1 MDFNSIETDMT
12 NKTDTYENDKSSP
25 KGDKRGATMKEKVS
39 SRKFKPTLWAL
50 ENKNTVYILTLFLL
64 VAGIWSY
71 KSMQRELFPEV
82 VVPYIMVST
91 TYPGNSPLD
100 IENLITRH
108 IEKELKDLNGVKKMT
123 SASYQDM
130 SMIVV
135 EFETDVEVEQAK
147 WDVKDKVDNAKRE
160 LPDDLDSDPVVND
173 IDLAEFP
180 VLNINLSGDYSI
192 FELKKFAEEL
202 QDDFE
207 SLKEIREAKIKGV
220 DEREIKI
227 HVDPHKMSA
236 YDLSFMDIEMA
247 VQAENITMGAGEIV
261 VDGTRRSIRVQAD
274 YTNMNQIR
282 NTIIKDIKGKAI
294 YIKDV
299 AEVIDGFEEKSSISR
314 LNKKPVVTLA
324 IVKKSGENL
333 LDATDKIFR
342 IIDNKQLNNSLPKDL
357 KITVTDDK
365 SIFIRDQISNLEN
378 SILMGILLVIIIL
391 YLFMG
396 LRNAIFSG
404 LAIPMSMFIS
414 FLILKQIGY
423 TINSMVLFSLVLA
436 LGMLVDNAIVV
447 IENVYRMMEHGVKR
461 EKAVKNGTSEIAI
474 PIISSTA
481 TTLAAFFPLIFWP
494 GMVGSFMRYLPV
506 TLIIVLSSSLFV
518 ALVLNPVFA
527 SRFMKLED
535 NRKNSNNRKILFV
548 TGVMAATGIVFY
560 LLGEM
565 LTANLLVLPLL
576 LTLFNLSLLKPAS
589 VWFQHKALPALE
601 AGYEILLRKSLGR
614 KTSVWLMVIAVFA
627 FFFSL
632 LFYKMTNPNVIFFPV
647 NEPRALYVTMELPL
661 GSDIGVTDALTRDAE
676 KIINTTLQPYMHI
689 VQSIGVTVGS
699 GKGGMFEQGK
709 SPNKSLTTI
718 TFVDFKDRD
727 GISTGDVMKL
737 LTESFKGFIGAK
749 IFIEKDTH
757 GPPVGKPINIEISG
771 DDYEKLIAVSKDIKL
786 LIEDDHIPG
795 IENLKLDINT
805 NKPEMVLHIDRDK
818 VRRMGLST
826 RDVVWQLRT
835 ALYGNEVSKFKA
847 GEDEYD
853 IMVRFQDKY
862 RNDVSSLM
870 NQKIKIDKNGK
881 KGLIP
886 VSAVA
891 TYEYESTYETIQRI
905 DNRREI
911 TLYSNVIEGYNGN
924 VINERIR
931 ELLEGYRMPPAYRWK
946 ITGEQ
951 ENQKETSDFLAIAML
966 LAIALIAM
974 ILITQFNS
982 GIKPMIIIGT
992 VGLSTI
998 GVFMGLGTFNMD
1010 FTILMTG
1017 VGIVSL
1023 AGIVVNNG
1031 IVLIDYIDLLRKN
1044 RKHELGLDEH
1054 GRLSEKEEV
1063 DLVVRGGK
1071 TRLRPVLLT
1080 AITTVLGLI
1089 PMAVGLNFDFFGLF
1103 TELNAHVYF
1112 GGDNADFWAP
1122 MAWTV
1127 IFGLSTSTILTLI
1140 FAPVMYNLAV
1150 RVRNGV
1156 KR

>member
-1 MDFNSIETDMT
+1 
-12 NKTDTYENDKSSP
+12 
-25 KGDKRGATMKEKVS
+25 MKEKVS

-50 ENKNTVYILTLFLL
+50 GNKNTVYILTLFLL
-64 VAGIWSY
+64 IAGIWSY
-71 KSMQRELFPEV
+71 RAMQRELFPEV
-82 VVPYIMVST
+82 VIPYIMVST

-160 LPDDLDSDPVVND
+160 LPDDLDNDPVVND

-192 FELKKFAEEL
+192 FELKKFAEDL

-207 SLKEIREAKIKGV
+207 SLKEIREAKIDGV

-227 HVDPHKMSA
+227 EVDPHKMSA

-247 VQAENITMGAGEIV
+247 IQAENITMGAGEIV

-282 NTIIKDIKGKAI
+282 NTIIKDIDGKAI

-314 LNKKPVVTLA
+314 LNKKPVVTLG

-342 IIDNKQLNNSLPKDL
+342 IIDKKQLNSSLPKDL

-365 SIFIRDQISNLEN
+365 SVFIRDQITNLEN
-378 SILMGILLVIIIL
+378 SILMGMLLVIIIL

-404 LAIPMSMFIS
+404 LAIPMSMLIS

-423 TINSMVLFSLVLA
+423 TINTMVLFSLVLA

-494 GMVGSFMRYLPV
+494 GMMGSFMRYLPV

-527 SRFMKLED
+527 SRFMKLEATG
-535 NRKNSNNRKILFV
+535 KKANNRKVFIV
-548 TGVMAATGIVFY
+548 TGIMAMTGVVFY
-560 LLGEM
+560 ALGDI
-565 LTANLLVLPLL
+565 LTGNILILPLL
-576 LTLFNLSLLKPAS
+576 ITLFNLSILKPAS
-589 VWFQHKALPALE
+589 VWFQHKALPGLE
-601 AGYEILLRKSLGR
+601 SGYDMLLRKALGR
-614 KTSVWLMVIAVFA
+614 KTSVWLMGIAISA
-627 FFFSL
+627 FFLSI
-632 LFYKMTNPNVIFFPV
+632 LFYKMTNPNIVFMPA
-647 NEPRALYVTMELPL
+647 NEPKTIYVTMELPL
-661 GSDIGVTDALTRDAE
+661 GSDISTSDALTTDAE
-676 KIINTTLQPYMHI
+676 GILYSALEPYMHI
-689 VQSIGVTVGS
+689 IQSIGVTVGR
-699 GKGGMFEQGK
+699 GKGEMFEQAK
-709 SPNKSLTTI
+709 PPNKSLTTI
-718 TFVDFKDRD
+718 SFVDYKDRD
-727 GISTGDVMKL
+727 GVSTSEIMKV

-749 IFIEKDTH
+749 IFIEKDAH

-771 DDYEKLIAVSKDIKL
+771 DDYEKLIAVTNDVKQ
-786 LIEDDHIPG
+786 LINDDHIPG

-805 NKPEMVLHIDRDK
+805 NKPEMVLHIDREK

-835 ALYGNEVSKFKA
+835 ALYGNEVSKFKS

-853 IMVRFQDKY
+853 IMLRFQDKY
-862 RNDVSSLM
+862 RNDVTSLM
-870 NQKIKIDKNGK
+870 NQKVKIDKNGK

-886 VSAVA
+886 ISAVA

-911 TLYSNVIEGYNGN
+911 TIYSNIVEGYNGN
-924 VINERIR
+924 EINERIN
-931 ELLEGYRMPPAYRWK
+931 ELLEGYQMPPGYRWK

-966 LAIALIAM
+966 LAIAFIAM

-982 GIKPMIIIGT
+982 GVKPMIIIGT

-1017 VGIVSL
+1017 VGLVSL

-1031 IVLIDYIDLLRKN
+1031 IVLLDYIDLLRKN
-1044 RKHELGLDEH
+1044 KKDELGLGEG
-1054 GRLSEKEEV
+1054 GRLSDNVEV
-1063 DLVVRGGK
+1063 DMVVKGGR

-1089 PMAVGLNFDFFGLF
+1089 PMAIGLNFDFFGLLS
-1103 TELNAHVYF
+1103 ELNPHIYF
-1112 GGDNADFWAP
+1112 GGDNADFWSP

-1150 RVRNGV
+1150 RVRNGM
-1156 KR
+1156 KRVSQG

>member
-1 MDFNSIETDMT
+1 MTKNTDSD
-12 NKTDTYENDKSSP
+12 KNDKTSPVEGPASSQAMDN
-25 KGDKRGATMKEKVS
+25 KGAASKEKVS
-39 SRKFKPTLWAL
+39 SRKFKPTIWAL
-50 ENKNTVYILTLFLL
+50 TNKNTVYILTLFLFI
-64 VAGIWSY
+64 AGIWSY
-71 KSMQRELFPEV
+71 RTMQRELFPEV
-82 VVPYIMVST
+82 VVPYIMVT
-91 TYPGNSPLD
+91 TSYPGNSPLD
-100 IENLITRH
+100 IENLITRP

-123 SASYQDM
+123 SASYQDI
-130 SMIVV
+130 SMVLV
-135 EFETDVEVEQAK
+135 EFETDVDVEQAK

-160 LPDDLDSDPVVND
+160 LPDDLQEDPMVKD
-173 IDLAEFP
+173 IDMSELP

-192 FELKKFAEEL
+192 YELKKFAEEL

-207 SLKEIREAKIKGV
+207 SLREIRDAKIKGV

-227 HVDPHKMSA
+227 QADPHKMAA
-236 YDLSFMDIEMA
+236 YDLSFRDIEMA
-247 VQAENITMGAGEIV
+247 VQGENITMGAGEIV

-274 YTNMNQIR
+274 YTNMEQIR
-282 NTIIKDIKGKAI
+282 NTIIKDNHGKAV

-299 AEVIDGFEEKSSISR
+299 AEVIDGFEEKSTISR
-314 LNKKPVVTLA
+314 LNRKPVVTLA

-342 IIDNKQLNNSLPKDL
+342 IIDEKQANNALPKDL
-357 KITVTDDK
+357 HITVTDDK
-365 SIFIRDQISNLEN
+365 SVFIRDQISNLEN
-378 SILMGILLVIIIL
+378 SILMGMILVIVIL

-481 TTLAAFFPLIFWP
+481 TTLAAFLPLIFWP

-535 NRKNSNNRKILFV
+535 VREKKNNRKVFIF
-548 TGVMAATGIVFY
+548 TGAMA
-560 LLGEM
+560 LLGVVSYV
-565 LTANLLVLPLL
+565 LGDVLAGNLLVLPLL
-576 LTLFNLSLLKPAS
+576 VTVFNLTLLKPGARK
-589 VWFQHKALPALE
+589 FQHSVLPKIE
-601 AGYEILLRKSLGR
+601 SGYEQILRKSLGR
-614 KTSVWLMVIAVFA
+614 KTSVWLLGVAVFG
-627 FFFSL
+627 FFFSM
-632 LFYKMTNPNVIFFPV
+632 LFYKITNPNVVFFPV
-647 NEPRALYVTMELPL
+647 NEPKSIYITMELPL
-661 GSDIGVTDALTRDAE
+661 GSDIETTDKLTKEAEDILYSALD
-676 KIINTTLQPYMHI
+676 PYLDI
-689 VQSIGVTVGS
+689 VKSIGVTVGS
-699 GKGGMFEQGK
+699 GKGGFFESGK
-709 SPNKSLTTI
+709 MPNKSLTTI
-718 TFVDFKDRD
+718 TFVDYQYRH
-727 GISTGDVMKL
+727 GIKTGDVMKQ
-737 LTESFKGFIGAK
+737 LTKSFKGFVGAK
-749 IFIEKDTH
+749 IFIEKDKH
-757 GPPVGKPINIEISG
+757 GPSVGKPINIEISG
-771 DDYEKLIAVSKDIKL
+771 DDYEQLILLSRDIKQ
-786 LIEDDHIPG
+786 LINDDHIPG

-805 NKPEMVLHIDRDK
+805 NKPEMILHIDRDK
-818 VRRMGLST
+818 VRRLGLST
-826 RDVVWQLRT
+826 RDVVMQLRT
-835 ALYGNEVSKFKA
+835 ALYGSEVSKFKT

-853 IMVRFQDKY
+853 IMLRLQDRY
-862 RNDVSSLM
+862 RNDVTVLM

-891 TYEYESTYETIQRI
+891 TYEYASTYETIQRI

-911 TLYSNVIEGYNGN
+911 TIYSNIVEGYNGN
-924 VINERIR
+924 VINTRIK
-931 ELLEGYRMPPAYRWK
+931 ELLEGYSMPAGYRWK

-951 ENQKETSDFLAIAML
+951 ENQKETSDFLIVAMI
-966 LAIALIAM
+966 LAIALISM

-982 GIKPMIIIGT
+982 GVKPAIIIGT

-1010 FTILMTG
+1010 FIILMTG

-1044 RKHELGLDEH
+1044 RKHELGLDDH
-1054 GRLSEKEEV
+1054 GRLPEQDEI
-1063 DLVVRGGK
+1063 DLVVKGGK

-1103 TELNAHVYF
+1103 TELNPHIYF

-1127 IFGLSTSTILTLI
+1127 IFGLSTSTVLTLI
-1140 FAPVMYNLAV
+1140 FAPVMYNFAV
-1150 RVRNGV
+1150 RVRNRM

>member
-1 MDFNSIETDMT
+1 MT
-12 NKTDTYENDKSSP
+12 NTTDKYKNTASENGEGRKIVS
-25 KGDKRGATMKEKVS
+25 KEKVS

-50 ENKNTVYILTLFLL
+50 GNKNTVYILTLFLF

-71 KSMQRELFPEV
+71 RTMQRELFPEV
-82 VVPYIMVST
+82 VIPYIMVT
-91 TYPGNSPLD
+91 TSYPGNSPLD
-100 IENLITRH
+100 IENLITRPV
-108 IEKELKDLNGVKKMT
+108 EKELKDLNGVKKMT
-123 SASYQDM
+123 SASFQDI
-130 SMIVV
+130 SMVLV
-135 EFETDVEVEQAK
+135 EFDADVDVDRAK

-160 LPDDLDSDPVVND
+160 LPDDLQEDPMVED
-173 IDLAEFP
+173 IDMSELP
-180 VLNINLSGDYSI
+180 VLNINLSGDYSVY
-192 FELKKFAEEL
+192 ELKKFAEEL
-202 QDDFE
+202 QDEFE
-207 SLKEIREAKIKGV
+207 SLREIRDANIKGV

-227 HVDPHKMSA
+227 HVDPHKMAA
-236 YDLSFMDIEMA
+236 YDLSFRDIEMA
-247 VQAENITMGAGEIV
+247 IQGENITMGAGEVV
-261 VDGTRRSIRVQAD
+261 VDGTRRSIRVNAD
-274 YTNMNQIR
+274 YSNMEQIR
-282 NTIIKDIKGKAI
+282 NTIIKDNHGKAV

-299 AEVIDGFEEKSSISR
+299 AEVIDGFEEKSTISR

-333 LDATDKIFR
+333 LDATDKIFK
-342 IIDNKQLNNSLPKDL
+342 IIHEKQETNALPRDL

-365 SIFIRDQISNLEN
+365 SVFIRDQISNLEN
-378 SILMGILLVIIIL
+378 SILMGMVLVIVIL

-423 TINSMVLFSLVLA
+423 TINGMVLFSLVLA

-481 TTLAAFFPLIFWP
+481 TTLAAFLPLIFWP

-527 SRFMKLED
+527 SRFMKLENDHSVKKD
-535 NRKNSNNRKILFV
+535 NRKTLIF
-548 TGVMAATGIVFY
+548 TGSMA
-560 LLGEM
+560 LLGVISYA
-565 LTANLLVLPLL
+565 LGDILAGNLLVLPLL
-576 LTLFNLSLLKPAS
+576 VTLINLLLLKPGAKK
-589 VWFQHKALPALE
+589 FQHSVLPMIE
-601 AGYEILLRKSLGR
+601 AGYEWTLRKALGR
-614 KTSVWLMVIAVFA
+614 KTSVLLLVIAIFS
-627 FFFSL
+627 FFFSMF
-632 LFYKMTNPNVIFFPV
+632 FYKITGPNVIFFPV
-647 NEPRALYVTMELPL
+647 NEPKSIYITMELPL
-661 GSDIGVTDALTRDAE
+661 GSDIETTDKLTKEAE
-676 KIINTTLQPYMHI
+676 DVLYSSLEPYMDI
-689 VQSIGVTVGS
+689 VKSVVVTVGS
-699 GKGGMFEQGK
+699 GKGGFFESGK

-718 TFVDFKDRD
+718 TFVDYQYRH
-727 GISTGDVMKL
+727 GIKTSDVMKQ
-737 LTESFKGFIGAK
+737 LTESFKGFVGAK
-749 IFIEKDTH
+749 VFIEKDKK
-757 GPPVGKPINIEISG
+757 GPPVGKPVNIEVSG
-771 DDYEKLIAVSKDIKL
+771 DDYEQLIILANDIKQ
-786 LIEDDHIPG
+786 LINDDHIPG

-805 NKPEMVLHIDRDK
+805 NKPEMILHIDRDK
-818 VRRMGLST
+818 VRRLGLST
-826 RDVVWQLRT
+826 RDVVMQVRT
-835 ALYGNEVSKFKA
+835 SLYGSEVSKFKD

-853 IMVRFQDKY
+853 IMLRLQDKY
-862 RNDVSSLM
+862 RHDVMALM

-891 TYEYESTYETIQRI
+891 TYEYTSSYETIQRI

-911 TLYSNVIEGYNGN
+911 TIYSNIIEGYNGN
-924 VINERIR
+924 VINARIK
-931 ELLEGYRMPPAYRWK
+931 ELLEGYNMPAGYRWK

-951 ENQKETSDFLAIAML
+951 ENQKETSDFLIVAML
-966 LAIALIAM
+966 LAIALISM

-982 GIKPMIIIGT
+982 GVKPAIIIGT

-1010 FTILMTG
+1010 FIILMTG

-1031 IVLIDYIDLLRKN
+1031 IVLIDYIDLLRLN
-1044 RKHELGLDEH
+1044 RKHDLGLDEH
-1054 GRLSEKEEV
+1054 GRLSRQDEV
-1063 DLVVRGGK
+1063 DLVVKGGK

-1103 TELNAHVYF
+1103 TELNPHIYF

-1127 IFGLSTSTILTLI
+1127 IFGLSTSTVLTLI
-1140 FAPVMYNLAV
+1140 FAPVMYNFAV
-1150 RVRNGV
+1150 RVRNRV
-1156 KR
+1156 KK

>member
-1 MDFNSIETDMT
+1 
-12 NKTDTYENDKSSP
+12 
-25 KGDKRGATMKEKVS
+25 MKEKVS
-39 SRKFKPTLWAL
+39 SRKFKPTIWAI
-50 ENKNTVYILTLFLL
+50 ENRNTVYILTFFLFI
-64 VAGIWSY
+64 AGIWSY
-71 KSMQRELFPEV
+71 RTMQRELFPEV
-82 VVPYIMVST
+82 VVPYIMVTT

-100 IENLITRH
+100 IENLITRP

-160 LPDDLDSDPVVND
+160 LPDDLQKDPMVKD
-173 IDLAEFP
+173 IDLSEFP

-192 FELKKFAEEL
+192 YELKRFAEEL

-207 SLKEIREAKIKGV
+207 SLREIREAQIKGV

-227 HVDPHKMSA
+227 LADPHKMAA
-236 YDLSFMDIEMA
+236 YDLSFHDIELA
-247 VQAENITMGAGEIV
+247 VQGENITMGAGEIV

-274 YTNMNQIR
+274 YTNMDQIR

-314 LNKKPVVTLA
+314 LNGKPVVTLA

-333 LDATDKIFR
+333 LDAIDKIFR
-342 IIDNKQLNNSLPKDL
+342 IIDEKQVGNALPKDL
-357 KITVTDDK
+357 HITVTNDK
-365 SIFIRDQISNLEN
+365 SVYIRDQISNLEN
-378 SILMGILLVIIIL
+378 SILLGMILVMVIL

-404 LAIPMSMFIS
+404 LAIPMSMLIS
-414 FLILKQIGY
+414 FLVLKQIGY

-461 EKAVKNGTSEIAI
+461 EKAVRNGTSEIAI

-527 SRFMKLED
+527 AKFMKLE
-535 NRKNSNNRKILFV
+535 NTKEIKNNRKTFIV
-548 TGVMAATGIVFY
+548 TGAMAVLGIVSY
-560 LLGEM
+560 ILGDI
-565 LTANLLVLPLL
+565 LAGNLLVLPLL
-576 LTLFNLSLLKPAS
+576 ITIFNLTVLKPSAHK
-589 VWFQHKALPALE
+589 FQHTVLPKIE
-601 AGYEILLRKSLGR
+601 AGYEWTLRKALGR
-614 KTSVWLMVIAVFA
+614 RTSAWLLAGAIFA
-627 FFFSL
+627 FIFSL
-632 LFYKMTNPNVIFFPV
+632 LFYKMTSPNVFFFPV
-647 NEPRALYVTMELPL
+647 NEPKTIYITMELPL
-661 GSDIGVTDALTRDAE
+661 GSDIETTDKLTKEAE
-676 KIINTTLQPYMHI
+676 SVIRETLKPYMHI
-689 VQSIGVTVGS
+689 VKSIGVTVGS
-699 GKGGMFEQGK
+699 GKGGMFESEK
-709 SPNKSLTTI
+709 APNKSLTTI
-718 TFVDFKDRD
+718 TFVDYKDRT
-727 GISTGDVMKL
+727 GISTASVMKQL
-737 LTESFKGFIGAK
+737 SEKFKNFIGAK
-749 IFIEKDTH
+749 IFIEKDAH

-771 DDYEKLIAVSKDIKL
+771 DNYEKLISLTKNIKQ

-795 IENLKLDINT
+795 IEKLKLDINT
-805 NKPEMVLHIDRDK
+805 NKPEMLLHIDRDK
-818 VRRMGLST
+818 VRRLGLST
-826 RDVVWQLRT
+826 RDVVMQLRT
-835 ALYGNEVSKFKA
+835 ALYGDEVSKFKS

-853 IMVRFQDKY
+853 IMLRLQDKY
-862 RNDVSSLM
+862 RNDVTTLM
-870 NQKIKIDKNGK
+870 NQKIKIDKKGK

-891 TYEYESTYETIQRI
+891 TYDYESTYETVKRI
-905 DNRREI
+905 DNKREI
-911 TLYSNVIEGYNGN
+911 TIYSNIIEGYNGN
-924 VINERIR
+924 TINERIR
-931 ELLEGYRMPPAYRWK
+931 DLLSTYQMPAGYRWK

-951 ENQKETSDFLAIAML
+951 ESQKETTDFLVIAMI
-966 LAIALIAM
+966 LAIALISM

-982 GIKPMIIIGT
+982 GVKPMIIIGT

-998 GVFMGLGTFNMD
+998 GVFMGLGTFHMS
-1010 FTILMTG
+1010 FVILMTG

-1031 IVLIDYIDLLRKN
+1031 IVLIDYIDLLRKS
-1044 RKHELGLDEH
+1044 RKQELNIEEN
-1054 GRLSEKEEV
+1054 GRLPEDEEIE
-1063 DLVVRGGK
+1063 LVVRGGK

-1089 PMAVGLNFDFFGLF
+1089 PMAIGLNFDFFGLF
-1103 TELNAHVYF
+1103 TELNPHIYF

-1127 IFGLSTSTILTLI
+1127 IFGLSTSTVLTLI
-1140 FAPVMYNLAV
+1140 FAPVMYNFAV
-1150 RVRNGV
+1150 RIRNKV
-1156 KR
+1156 KKHAGA